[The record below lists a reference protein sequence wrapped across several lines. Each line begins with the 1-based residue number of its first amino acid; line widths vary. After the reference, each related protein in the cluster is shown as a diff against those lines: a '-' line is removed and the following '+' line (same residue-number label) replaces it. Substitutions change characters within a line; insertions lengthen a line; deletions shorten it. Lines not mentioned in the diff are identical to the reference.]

1 MSRLPTRCQPMLVCL
16 TICLVTGPSS
26 RSHAEPPDA
35 KPLAPIT
42 VSDQALRIHR
52 SAILIDGHN
61 DLPWALR
68 KRVNSDFNRADISK
82 NQPQFHTDI
91 PRLQRG
97 GVGGQFWSAYAP
109 AETRAQKRAAQYV
122 LEQIKLIHQMVKRY
136 PDTFEMVDTADDI
149 VRIRKS
155 GKIASLIGVEGG
167 HAIEN
172 SLALLRH
179 YYSLGV
185 RYMTLTHSDTLDW
198 ADSATDTARHGGLT
212 PFGEDVVR
220 TMNELGM
227 LVDIS
232 HVSVET
238 MQDALRVSQ
247 APIIASHSSAYAIAK
262 HPRNIPDDV
271 LRQVAKN
278 GGVVMVNFYSG
289 FIVPES
295 ARRMT
300 RMFDVRRELRKQNPK
315 DSDFNTALQQWR
327 KENPILPGTIHDVV
341 DHIEHIVR
349 VAGIDHCGIGSDY
362 DGVSML
368 PAQLHDVSTYPS
380 ITQILLDRGY
390 NAEQIHKILGGNVL
404 RALRQA
410 EETAQRIRTRQ
421 KRR

>member
-1 MSRLPTRCQPMLVCL
+1 MSRPRTRCQTTLGFLLLCIMA
-16 TICLVTGPSS
+16 GPSD
-26 RSHAEPPDA
+26 AESPTGKSPQ
-35 KPLAPIT
+35 PIV
-42 VSDQALRIHR
+42 VSERALRIHR

-68 KRVNSDFNRADISK
+68 KQVNSDFNRADISES
-82 NQPQFHTDI
+82 QPRFHTDI
-91 PRLQRG
+91 PRLKQG

-122 LEQIKLIHQMVKRY
+122 LEQIKLIHEMVKRY
-136 PDTFEMVDTADDI
+136 PDTFEMAGTADDI
-149 VRIRKS
+149 VRIRKA
-155 GKIASLIGVEGG
+155 GKVASLIGVEGG

-232 HVSVET
+232 HVSVDT
-238 MQDALRVSQ
+238 MQDALRVSR
-247 APIIASHSSAYAIAK
+247 APVIASHSSAFAIAG
-262 HPRNIPDDV
+262 HPRNIPDNV
-271 LRQVAKN
+271 LRQIAKN

-289 FIVPES
+289 FVVPES
-295 ARRMT
+295 ARRMA
-300 RMFDVRRELRKQNPK
+300 RMFDVRRTLRKQNA
-315 DSDFNTALQQWR
+315 DDRDFNKALQNWR

-341 DHIEHIVR
+341 DHIEHIVHT
-349 VAGIDHCGIGSDY
+349 AGIDHCGIGSDY

-368 PAQLHDVSTYPS
+368 PDQLHDVSTYPH
-380 ITQILLDRGY
+380 ITQVLLDRGY

-410 EETAQRIRTRQ
+410 EGVARDMQSNQ
-421 KRR
+421 KSR

>member
-1 MSRLPTRCQPMLVCL
+1 MSAPRTRFSHMLLCL
-16 TICLVTGPSS
+16 LVLSAAEHCLADP
-26 RSHAEPPDA
+26 PPD
-35 KPLAPIT
+35 KTIPPVKL
-42 VSDQALRIHR
+42 SDRALRIHR

-68 KRVNSDFNRADISK
+68 KRANSDFNRADISEP
-82 NQPQFHTDI
+82 QPRFHTDI
-91 PRLQRG
+91 ARLKTG

-122 LEQIKLIHQMVKRY
+122 LEQIKLIHLMVQRY
-136 PDTFEMVDTADDI
+136 PDTFEMADTADDI
-149 VRIRKS
+149 VRIHKS

-198 ADSATDTARHGGLT
+198 ADSATDTALHGGLT

-238 MQDALRVSQ
+238 MQDALRVSR
-247 APIIASHSSAYAIAK
+247 APLIASHSSAFAIAG
-262 HPRNIPDDV
+262 HPRNVPDNV
-271 LRQVAKN
+271 LRQISKN

-295 ARRMT
+295 ARRMA
-300 RMFDVRRELRKQNPK
+300 RMFDVRRELRKQHP
-315 DSDFNTALQQWR
+315 DDTAFNKALQAWR
-327 KENPILPGTIHDVV
+327 KANPILPGTIHDVV

-349 VAGIDHCGIGSDY
+349 IAGIDHCGIGSDF

-368 PAQLHDVSTYPS
+368 PRQLHDVSTYPY
-380 ITQILLDRGY
+380 ITQVLLDRGY

-410 EETAQRIRTRQ
+410 ERVAGNPKPQR
-421 KRR
+421 KSP

>member
-1 MSRLPTRCQPMLVCL
+1 MA
-16 TICLVTGPSS
+16 GPSD
-26 RSHAEPPDA
+26 AESPTGKSP
-35 KPLAPIT
+35 KPIV
-42 VSDQALRIHR
+42 VSAQALRIHR

-68 KRVNSDFNRADISK
+68 KQVNSDFNRADISES
-82 NQPQFHTDI
+82 QPRFHTDI
-91 PRLQRG
+91 PRLKQG

-109 AETRAQKRAAQYV
+109 AETRAQKQAAQYV
-122 LEQIKLIHQMVKRY
+122 LEQIKLIHEMVKRY
-136 PDTFEMVDTADDI
+136 PDTFEMAGTADDI
-149 VRIRKS
+149 VRIRKA
-155 GKIASLIGVEGG
+155 GKVASLIGVEGG

-232 HVSVET
+232 HVSVDT
-238 MQDALRVSQ
+238 MQDALRVSR
-247 APIIASHSSAYAIAK
+247 APVIASHSSAFAIAS
-262 HPRNIPDDV
+262 HPRNIPDNV
-271 LRQVAKN
+271 LRQIAKN

-289 FIVPES
+289 FVVPES
-295 ARRMT
+295 ARRMA
-300 RMFDVRRELRKQNPK
+300 RMFDVRRTLRKQNA
-315 DSDFNTALQQWR
+315 DDRDFNKALKDWR

-341 DHIEHIVR
+341 DHIEHIVHT
-349 VAGIDHCGIGSDY
+349 AGIDHCGIGSDY

-368 PAQLHDVSTYPS
+368 PDQLHDVSTYPY
-380 ITQILLDRGY
+380 ITQVLLDRGY

-410 EETAQRIRTRQ
+410 EGVARDMQSNQ
-421 KRR
+421 KSR